1 MKKCLLLLIACG
13 LVLSFSTPSHA
24 TFFKNDR
31 NTKIDLSDFWDKL
44 NDWPEY
50 DWPKNDWPE
59 YEWPKNDW
67 PKGHECNRWCGC
79 KENPVPEPATAGL
92 AFMGLGALA
101 FATRRRK

>member
-24 TFFKNDR
+24 TF
-31 NTKIDLSDFWDKL
+31 S
-44 NDWPEY
+44 EY